1 MIKLFLRSRL
11 IPFFLDRAFVRVAA
25 IAQYLQWLFLVVVI
39 SFSIST
45 PLAAQEVQDLRYG
58 VVLYHYYQQSYFD
71 ALTETL
77 VGEQR
82 DDMTFHRDPAK
93 LLRGGMSLSYGM
105 GAQAETIFTEL
116 LDQLEG
122 EKNRNR
128 AWFYLAKLYYQR
140 DDTERVYQV
149 LDNINGQLDADL
161 QQEYLFIKANLL
173 LREGQLTAADQ
184 VAEEIDKR
192 SPWLAY
198 YYFNRGSS
206 QAVIG
211 EWQAAVNSFERI
223 DTLAF
228 EESDR
233 KASDAENESVTNNTV
248 LIDEEFDLLKD
259 RAYIAAGYS
268 QLGAADYSSAI
279 DSFIKVRLES
289 PIVNK
294 ALLGY
299 GWSAV
304 QQEQYQ
310 LALSPWQALS
320 KGSLIDSSVQESLLA
335 IPYIYEKLS
344 SPASAL
350 QEYLRAENLFEQE
363 LVKLDAAIEA
373 FSEGNVG
380 DILFLDQN
388 INTDWVAN
396 EDYLPLNDQAPYLTE
411 LIIQDH
417 FQNVI
422 KNVVDIARMN
432 NFLLDAS
439 TRLSALQGILDVQQ
453 SVWEQS
459 LNQSQRESYHQRY
472 QQLSTLH
479 QQLKQQQSLAE
490 QEADGRRYVSEEE
503 QELWDIVDHASQLVT
518 VFDQANENI
527 DDEREQLRLY
537 RGLLVWEANEQAP
550 VRSWEVQKQMREL
563 EQLMDESRE
572 QLTVLDG
579 LDADRYDAAFSGR
592 IIAQQQ
598 QLELQRQLVTAALER
613 AENEIRQL
621 AINDLQQQHLRL
633 SNYLGQ
639 AKLAIARLYDSA
651 SEDYAE

>member
-1 MIKLFLRSRL
+1 MTQFPFLSKL
-11 IPFFLDRAFVRVAA
+11 IAFFLDSVLSKCSAVSKC
-25 IAQYLQWLFLVVVI
+25 LQWSFLFIII
-39 SFSIST
+39 SFSMSK
-45 PLAAQEVQDLRYG
+45 PLVAQEVQDLRYG

-77 VGEQR
+77 VGEER
-82 DDMTFHRDPAK
+82 DDMSFHRDPAK

-105 GAQAETIFTEL
+105 GVQAETIFNEL
-116 LDQLEG
+116 LDGLES
-122 EKNRNR
+122 EADRNR
-128 AWFYLAKLYYQR
+128 AWFYLARLYYQR
-140 DDTERVYQV
+140 DESERVYKA
-149 LDNINGQLDADL
+149 LDNIEGQLQKDL

-173 LREGQLTAADQ
+173 LRENKLAEADE
-184 VAEEIDKR
+184 VAESINKR

-198 YYFNRGSS
+198 YYFNRGSK

-211 EWQAAVNSFERI
+211 EWQAAVDSFESI
-223 DTLAF
+223 NGLAF
-228 EESDR
+228 EETDAN
-233 KASDAENESVTNNTV
+233 ASEFEGANDDSKKV
-248 LIDEEFDLLKD
+248 LIGEEFDLLKD

-268 QLGAADYSSAI
+268 LLGAADYSSAI

-350 QEYLRAENLFEQE
+350 EQYLRAETLFEQE
-363 LVKLDAAIEA
+363 LVKLDAAIRL
-373 FSEGNVG
+373 FNSDNVG
-380 DILFLDQN
+380 DILLLDQD

-396 EDYLPLNDQAPYLTE
+396 EDYLPINDQAPYLTE
-411 LIIQDH
+411 LIIKDR

-432 NFLLDAS
+432 NFLSGAS
-439 TRLSALQGILDVQQ
+439 TRLSALQGILDTQQ
-453 SVWEQS
+453 LVWEQS
-459 LNQSQRESYHQRY
+459 LNQSQRDTYHQRY
-472 QQLSTLH
+472 QQLSSLH
-479 QQLKQQQSLAE
+479 QQIKQQQLLAE
-490 QEADGRRYVSEEE
+490 QEGDGRRYVTEEE
-503 QELWDIVDHASQLVT
+503 QELWDIVDHATQLIE
-518 VFDQANENI
+518 VFDQANEGV

-537 RGLLVWEANEQAP
+537 RGLLVWEASEQAP
-550 VRSWEVQKQMREL
+550 VRSWDVKQEMSEL
-563 EQLMDESRE
+563 EQLISETRE
-572 QLTVLDG
+572 QLEVLDG
-579 LDADRYDAAFSGR
+579 LDANRYDAAFGNR
-592 IIAQQQ
+592 IIEQQQ
-598 QLELQRQLVTAALER
+598 QVERQQNLVAAALLQ

-639 AKLAIARLYDSA
+639 AKLAVARLYDSA